1 MKTAVIATAAFSSI
15 AAAKGSW
22 HYSGS
27 SYPPYASKDCPF
39 IPSADQFV
47 LFADNIQ
54 TVSQVNP
61 NKAFLRSSD
70 LYVETANDLATA
82 SQFTIPDFAEGAN
95 CSLNLAVPS
104 PDQIYGDLSQAIFSG
119 GGKHIAEV
127 ETIFEAQRCFMTKA
141 DKLCT
146 TVTFNTLGDL
156 QNDGVIKLTP
166 GELLTVVPNFPCPP
180 PGTVLPGII
189 QSVDTTLVV
198 RDAVGPVCLSGLFV
212 VIEPVGNP
220 PSSPPPSSTT
230 SYGTTSYTGSYTGT
244 YSTYSVAATY
254 TSKWS
259 A

>member
-22 HYSGS
+22 HYGGS
-27 SYPPYASKDCPF
+27 SYPPYASKNCPF

-47 LFADNIQ
+47 LFADDIQ

-61 NKAFLRSSD
+61 DKAFLRSQD
-70 LYVETANDLATA
+70 LYVETADDLATA

-119 GGKHIAEV
+119 GGNLNFSQLENDLPS
-127 ETIFEAQRCFMTKA
+127 TG
-141 DKLCT
+141 L
-146 TVTFNTLGDL
+146 TFNTIGGL
-156 QNDGVIKLTP
+156 QNDGVMKLTP
-166 GELLTVVPNFPCPP
+166 GQLLTVVPSFPCPP

-198 RDAVGPVCLSGLFV
+198 RDTVGPVCLSGLFV
-212 VIEPVGNP
+212 LIEPVGNP
-220 PSSPPPSSTT
+220 PSSPPPASTSAYETT
-230 SYGTTSYTGSYTGT
+230 SYAGSYTGT
-244 YSTYSVAATY
+244 YTTYSAAATY
-254 TSKWS
+254 SSKWS
-259 A
+259 S

>member
-1 MKTAVIATAAFSSI
+1 MKTTTAVATAAFSSI
-15 AAAKGSW
+15 AAATGSLH
-22 HYSGS
+22 HYGG
-27 SYPPYASKDCPF
+27 SYPPYATKNCPF

-54 TVSQVNP
+54 TVSQYYP
-61 NKAFLRSSD
+61 DKSFLRSQD

-82 SQFTIPDFAEGAN
+82 SQFTIPDFAAGAT

-119 GGKHIAEV
+119 GGSLNFSQLDLELPS
-127 ETIFEAQRCFMTKA
+127 TG
-141 DKLCT
+141 L
-146 TVTFNTLGDL
+146 TFNTLGGL
-156 QNDGVIKLTP
+156 QNDGVLKVIP
-166 GELLTVVPNFPCPP
+166 GQLLTVAPSFPCPP

-212 VIEPVGNP
+212 LIEPAGNAPYSAP
-220 PSSPPPSSTT
+220 PSHTT
-230 SYGTTSYTGSYTGT
+230 AYTTTSYTST

-254 TSKWS
+254 SSKWS

>member
-119 GGKHIAEV
+119 GGNLNFSQLANDLPS
-127 ETIFEAQRCFMTKA
+127 TG
-141 DKLCT
+141 L
-146 TVTFNTLGDL
+146 TFNTLGDL